1 MNKERKIKMKEII
14 IGIAS
19 GTVAALGMGGGTVL
33 ILLLGLFSDM
43 NQHLIQGTNL
53 IFFIPT
59 SITAIYMN
67 VKNKTIDYK
76 KSGIITISGIFGAII
91 GSKLSFKFASN
102 SLKKYFGIFLLFIAF
117 FEIFSLIKQYKVEEK
132 ENNK

>member
-1 MNKERKIKMKEII
+1 MKEIL
-14 IGIAS
+14 IGFAS

-33 ILLLGLFSDM
+33 ILLLGIFSQM

-67 VKNKTIDYK
+67 IKNKTINYK
-76 KSGIITISGIFGAII
+76 MAFILSFSGCIGAII
-91 GSKLSFKFASN
+91 GSKLSFKFESEN
-102 SLKKYFGIFLLFIAF
+102 LKKYFGIFLLCIAV
-117 FEIFSLIKQYKVEEK
+117 FEIYSFVKKNRITKTED
-132 ENNK
+132 NN

>member
-1 MNKERKIKMKEII
+1 MKEIL

-33 ILLLGLFSDM
+33 ILLLGIFSDM

-67 VKNKTIDYK
+67 IKNKTIDYK
-76 KSGIITISGIFGAII
+76 KSGIIIFSGIVGAVV
-91 GSKLSFKFASN
+91 GSKLSFKFQSD
-102 SLKKYFGIFLLFIAF
+102 SLKKYFGIFLLFIAI
-117 FEIFSLIKQYKVEEK
+117 FEIYSLIKQYKVDKK

>member
-1 MNKERKIKMKEII
+1 MKEIL
-14 IGIAS
+14 IGTIS

-33 ILLLGLFSDM
+33 ILLLGMFTNM

-67 VKNKTIDYK
+67 IRNKTIDYK
-76 KSGIITISGIFGAII
+76 ISKVVIFSGIIGAFV
-91 GSKLSFKFASN
+91 GSRLSFKFESN
-102 SLKKYFGIFLLFIAF
+102 DLKKYFGIFLLIIAI
-117 FEIFSLIKQYKVEEK
+117 FEIYSLIKQYKVDKK
-132 ENNK
+132 ENNNK